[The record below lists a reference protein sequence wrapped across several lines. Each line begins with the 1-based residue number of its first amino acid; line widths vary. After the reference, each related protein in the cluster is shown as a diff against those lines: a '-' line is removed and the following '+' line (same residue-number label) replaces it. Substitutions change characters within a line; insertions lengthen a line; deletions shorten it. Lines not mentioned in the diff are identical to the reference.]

1 MKIKDREL
9 IPRDIPEIPI
19 MEPNAF
25 YAGKKV
31 ETSYKEYAVIIGED
45 NSIHFGEFER
55 NISVTSKTICIFISQ
70 YESILM
76 SLNYRN
82 FFEEKTELFK
92 LFENIRSC
100 SGYQRLITIYNKKGL
115 VTSYQAG
122 DILITFKYNE
132 NHQPMEWTATISG
145 QLPYTR
151 QLLYNE
157 NGQLSKVIDTNVSGF
172 VQEWLY
178 DTRGNIIAYIEDGET
193 KEWYEYT
200 YNQKGK
206 LEGIEFY
213 RKGMVERKTSYQ
225 YDEKGN
231 KTQLNFFDNQQEEI
245 ENWREVYIN
254 SYKDGTICKQEIH
267 YYFDG
272 SKDIL
277 FFDEQGRIIQKQSFE
292 YKHYRSFHQE
302 ETVYYKYFEGKV
314 ERTQIDNEGYKEV
327 IVCRDIEYSKEPSYR
342 KNIGYDPYN
351 EDIFSCLLC
360 EHHGHEERKHVR
372 TYSSNGEWETIF
384 YYGGVPSHIVRKEC
398 KVLEE

>member
-1 MKIKDREL
+1 MKIKDRKL

-193 KEWYEYT
+193 KEWYEYI

-277 FFDEQGRIIQKQSFE
+277 FFDEQGRIIQKQSLT
-292 YKHYRSFHQE
+292 YKV
-302 ETVYYKYFEGKV
+302 TTKK
-314 ERTQIDNEGYKEV
+314 
-327 IVCRDIEYSKEPSYR
+327 
-342 KNIGYDPYN
+342 
-351 EDIFSCLLC
+351 
-360 EHHGHEERKHVR
+360 
-372 TYSSNGEWETIF
+372 
-384 YYGGVPSHIVRKEC
+384 
-398 KVLEE
+398 